1 MKSLIELK
9 ATEKIMAILGLC
21 IFVISLLLGYRLY
34 ALGVALAASIS
45 WLFYRWQIITVANG
59 AGLPPRKAANRLI
72 AGSIIRLV
80 VLLILLGLSS
90 LGGEAFLFG
99 VLTGFLLQVMA
110 YTGQALCLLG
120 RLSKSRN
127 E

>member
-80 VLLILLGLSS
+80 VLLILLAYLPWA
-90 LGGEAFLFG
+90 EKLFCSG
-99 VLTGFLLQVMA
+99 
-110 YTGQALCLLG
+110 Y
-120 RLSKSRN
+120 
-127 E
+127 